1 MEQKVATK
9 AAQLNQEVK
18 SLRSKLADTAG
29 KANISS
35 NKDLQPENQVHYLRS
50 SDRSTPS
57 RLLRSRTPVITT
69 PLRNPCAV
77 KRKRTDLAAEVLV
90 APGGKSPR
98 TVASQKPVVTRSRH
112 ARVLRLKK

>member
-1 MEQKVATK
+1 MERKVATK

-29 KANISS
+29 KANISSNS

-69 PLRNPCAV
+69 PLRTPCAV
-77 KRKRTDLAAEVLV
+77 KRKRTDLATEVLA

-98 TVASQKPVVTRSRH
+98 TVASQKPVVTRS
-112 ARVLRLKK
+112 